1 MARLD
6 KLAVVPLLHPSQ
18 PCCLTPF
25 ERHYKSTQEFA
36 HIIDFTAAP
45 AGGGGG
51 EVRGRVRYL
60 ASPQC
65 SCYARGH
72 LRALRVTAWTEEG
85 SEDQRPLS
93 INTPFPYHPAGSR
106 TVFGELWFH
115 AGASSVSRQCEH
127 TRHEMVGAVAEIEN
141 REGRGDSEVRGDTL
155 HLIAR
160 MVDYTGTVRYQTWA
174 LGLQIDTDIVAGRC
188 EVPVEVTWHRKD
200 LRDDEERAVMFS
212 LACGP
217 MEAGKWRL
225 TVERAG
231 VERPYLYEVDM
242 LFLDL
247 ARGLDALG
255 PAPDV
260 SVTNLL
266 AGMWRVDSAA
276 RLPLQDWY
284 QDSRRLAAP
293 FAIGPD
299 SAHRWGQ
306 LGHCTRQMVIMV
318 SFSRDDSSLHSRH
331 RRSARG
337 EAGWLAALVH
347 GWVICS
353 GGLVTIGQ

>member
-1 MARLD
+1 
-6 KLAVVPLLHPSQ
+6 
-18 PCCLTPF
+18 
-25 ERHYKSTQEFA
+25 
-36 HIIDFTAAP
+36 
-45 AGGGGG
+45 
-51 EVRGRVRYL
+51 
-60 ASPQC
+60 
-65 SCYARGH
+65 
-72 LRALRVTAWTEEG
+72 
-85 SEDQRPLS
+85 
-93 INTPFPYHPAGSR
+93 
-106 TVFGELWFH
+106 
-115 AGASSVSRQCEH
+115 
-127 TRHEMVGAVAEIEN
+127 
-141 REGRGDSEVRGDTL
+141 
-155 HLIAR
+155 
-160 MVDYTGTVRYQTWA
+160 
-174 LGLQIDTDIVAGRC
+174 
-188 EVPVEVTWHRKD
+188 
-200 LRDDEERAVMFS
+200 MFS

-231 VERPYLYEVDM
+231 VERPYLYQVDM

-299 SAHRWGQ
+299 SVHRWGQ

-318 SFSRDDSSLHSRH
+318 SCSRDDRSLHSRH